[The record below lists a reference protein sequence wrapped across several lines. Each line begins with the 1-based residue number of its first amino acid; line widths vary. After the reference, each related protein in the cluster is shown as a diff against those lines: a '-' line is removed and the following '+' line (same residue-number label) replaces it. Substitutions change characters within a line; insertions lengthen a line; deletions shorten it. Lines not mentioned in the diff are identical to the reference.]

1 MDIPTNHTEDELN
14 KLKDVDTLTQQFTKF
29 GEVATKALQGIGEAA
44 LIAAQNNTTLAE
56 ILQKAT
62 TAASADSAKNL
73 SARKLDN
80 TLQLKEAESFEQSI
94 LDIKKRYNNLVLD
107 DARSTAAEKQRI
119 VNAEFAA
126 AKQGA
131 DALMALADLMIEN
144 GRKNTDIQKANA
156 LIKIGIDTARAISSL
171 VAASNE
177 NPANAPTSGIAGI
190 IQFATGIAGII
201 TNIAKAKDI
210 LDGGSA
216 SGTSGS
222 PNLGSSAPAIN
233 TSAPVIPSPPR
244 ETPAAMIDRET
255 GSNTRQQGMIKA
267 YVVESEI
274 TKSQQRAA
282 SLRNQAMH

>member
-1 MDIPTNHTEDELN
+1 MDIPTNHPDEALN
-14 KLKDVDTLTQQFTKF
+14 KLKDVDTLTQHFTKF
-29 GEVATKALQGIGEAA
+29 GEVATQALQGIGAAA

-62 TAASADSAKNL
+62 IAATANNGANL
-73 SARKLDN
+73 SAQKLDN

-222 PNLGSSAPAIN
+222 PNLGSSAPFIN
-233 TSAPVIPSPPR
+233 TSAPVIPSLPR
-244 ETPAAMIDRET
+244 ETPAALIDRET

-282 SLRNQAMH
+282 SLRNQALH